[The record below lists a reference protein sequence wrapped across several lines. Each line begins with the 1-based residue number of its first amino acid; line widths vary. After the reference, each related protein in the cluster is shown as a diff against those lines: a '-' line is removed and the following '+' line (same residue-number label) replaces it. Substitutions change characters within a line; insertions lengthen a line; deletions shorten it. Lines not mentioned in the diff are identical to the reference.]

1 MTIPQTGSFTF
12 MRRTTTARLKGSLTG
27 VPRPKGVSPFDSS
40 SGPMV
45 AELRP
50 EEVAE
55 KLKQKSSRV
64 LLLDVR
70 EPDERETAVIE
81 PSIHIPMRDVPQR
94 LSELPKDREIVVYC
108 HGGTRSAMI
117 AGFLEGHGYP
127 DVANLSGGIDAWSR
141 RIDPKVPR
149 YG

>member
-1 MTIPQTGSFTF
+1 
-12 MRRTTTARLKGSLTG
+12 
-27 VPRPKGVSPFDSS
+27 
-40 SGPMV
+40 MV

-55 KLKQKSSRV
+55 KLKQKSSLL

-70 EPDERETAVIE
+70 EPDERELAAIE
-81 PSIHIPMRDVPQR
+81 PSLHIPMREVPQR

-117 AGFLEGHGYP
+117 AGFLEGRGYRN
-127 DVANLSGGIDAWSR
+127 VANLSGGIDAWSR
-141 RIDPKVPR
+141 TVDPRVPR
-149 YG
+149 YD

>member
-1 MTIPQTGSFTF
+1 
-12 MRRTTTARLKGSLTG
+12 
-27 VPRPKGVSPFDSS
+27 
-40 SGPMV
+40 MV
-45 AELRP
+45 AELSP
-50 EEVAE
+50 QDVAE
-55 KLKQKSSRV
+55 KLKQHPEQV

-70 EPDERETAVIE
+70 EPDERELAVID
-81 PSIHIPMRDVPQR
+81 PSVHIPMRDVPQR

-117 AGFLEGHGYP
+117 AGFLEAKGYR

-141 RIDPKVPR
+141 KVDPKVPR